1 MFLTTELLMK
11 QHYFIKFDP
20 RVKRLTGCDRAT
32 LILEKIEYFFSKQP
46 NGFYKFIEPCSH
58 RLYRKFD
65 SWSEELGCD
74 RKSFTRAW
82 EKIAFRHK
90 SRRAFN
96 EATDKFEGKI
106 YASFYDR
113 NRNQMFFIRN
123 HELANETLK
132 EFYKPKKSKNKKED
146 TQAKKTTD
154 SLASEPLRN
163 GHNGRSYKDVKMT
176 PSELFKNNSH
186 AEEIIK
192 KMIEIWTV
200 LVEEGRGLVKL
211 SKSTVPF
218 LKKAFTDKFDNCLEK
233 WKKYCYDI
241 ASSRFLMGEK
251 NSFKA
256 KLDWALLFKN
266 IEKVLDG
273 QYGIGDRTPKAILA
287 SQSDLL
293 DKIISSSEA
302 QGVKDFRTLCLNT
315 VGSEKY
321 VSLFQNLGVEFRDEG
336 EIILTAEHRFGA
348 DFLEQTCYSY
358 LRVILQELEA
368 HITKIS
374 IFAPGETRGRLI
386 ERERGGAALPGFLAA
401 PTVEDLNSEE
411 ISPERELEEDKTLPP
426 EVSLKD
432 MLQGTGIFP
441 GYESIREDADFLLNM
456 VESKEEGA
464 ASKNRQIPTVSL
476 ETKELRA
483 KLRKT
488 IPPKEF
494 PGWLGNIEVEGV
506 GKDGTVVALL
516 EDDLAVGWCRS
527 RFGKE
532 VFEAAASLWSG
543 VNKLIICK
551 REAHMAPL
559 AIEKLPEKSE
569 NGAKQPTFEQAIESF
584 LSVVTRPLTRSPGKI
599 MGTPGMQ
606 GACQAFG

>member
-1 MFLTTELLMK
+1 MK

-58 RLYRKFD
+58 RLYKKFD

-74 RKSFTRAW
+74 RKCFTRAW

-90 SRRAFN
+90 SRQAFN
-96 EATDKFEGKI
+96 EAKDKFEGQL

-123 HELANETLK
+123 HELANESLK
-132 EFYKPKKSKNKKED
+132 EFYKPKKSKIKKED

-192 KMIEIWTV
+192 KMMEIWTA

-211 SKSTVPF
+211 SKTTIPF
-218 LKKAFTDKFDNCLEK
+218 LKKAFTDKFNNCLEK

-251 NSFKA
+251 TSWKA
-256 KLDWALLFKN
+256 DLDWALMFKN

-273 QYGIGDRTPKAILA
+273 QYGIGDRAPKAILPSEA
-287 SQSDLL
+287 DLQQEIL
-293 DKIISSSEA
+293 SSEEA
-302 QGVKDFRTLCLNT
+302 KEIKNFRVLCLKT
-315 VGSEKY
+315 VGIGKY
-321 VSLFQNLGVEFRDEG
+321 VCRFKNLTIEFREGG
-336 EIILTAEHRFGA
+336 EIALIAPHKFGA
-348 DFLEQTCYSY
+348 DFLEQNCYSY
-358 LRVILQELEA
+358 LRAILQGLGE

-374 IFAPGETRGRLI
+374 ILAPGETRGRII
-386 ERERGGAALPGFLAA
+386 ERERGGDSLPGFLAS

-411 ISPERELEEDKTLPP
+411 ISPERVLEEDETLL

-432 MLQGTGIFP
+432 MLQGTENFP
-441 GYESIREDADFLLNM
+441 GYESIREDGDFLLNM

-464 ASKNRQIPTVSL
+464 ASKNRPVSAVSL
-476 ETKELRA
+476 ETKELRT
-483 KLRKT
+483 KLRKA

-494 PGWLGNIEVEGV
+494 PGWLGNIEVEGI

-516 EDDLAVGWCRS
+516 EDDFAVDWCRS
-527 RFGKE
+527 RFSKE

-543 VNKLIICK
+543 VNKLTIRK
-551 REAHMAPL
+551 KEVDMAPL